1 MCTHTRRIEEATLN
15 AWPALQ
21 QVLYDGWILRF
32 AGGYTKRANS
42 ITPLFA
48 SSIDLATKVAV
59 CERRYRDRN
68 LPTIFRLPSIAAPKG
83 LDQYL
88 AKIGYQKLD
97 PTWVM
102 QMALTNREFRV
113 RNAVELHAAPLESWL
128 EHHGA
133 WARLAPK
140 QQGLHAKILRAIP
153 MPHLFAILKKDGKPV
168 ACGLGVLEDEHVGI
182 FDVITAP
189 EERRRGFATE
199 LLNGILRWAQAR
211 GATCAYLQVKMSNE
225 AAWRMYQKAGF
236 ENVYHY
242 WYRMRAP

>member
-1 MCTHTRRIEEATLN
+1 
-15 AWPALQ
+15 
-21 QVLYDGWILRF
+21 
-32 AGGYTKRANS
+32 
-42 ITPLFA
+42 
-48 SSIDLATKVAV
+48 
-59 CERRYRDRN
+59 
-68 LPTIFRLPSIAAPKG
+68 
-83 LDQYL
+83 
-88 AKIGYQKLD
+88 
-97 PTWVM
+97 
-102 QMALTNREFRV
+102 
-113 RNAVELHAAPLESWL
+113 
-128 EHHGA
+128 
-133 WARLAPK
+133 
-140 QQGLHAKILRAIP
+140 

-168 ACGLGVLEDEHVGI
+168 ACGLGVLEDEHIGI